1 MPRAASV
8 PAQVATNA
16 RASVERVALVLL
28 AAVLFA
34 LAHPNP
40 INQWGYWPLAFVALV
55 PAFMALRGVGWASS
69 LLFGALYGI
78 ASYALY
84 NYWLA
89 TFHPLAIIIVP
100 VVYGAY
106 FILLFPLLRLAD
118 VWFPRYGYVVQVALW
133 VGYEYLKSVGF
144 LGYGFGTL
152 GYTQYLWPAFIRSA
166 GVTGVWGISLL
177 VVGCSALLARLLI
190 ESRERMAGAEKSK
203 ATVLLGAFVRR
214 HRVPVTAFVALFA
227 LNLLYGAASGRDY
240 SDARQWRVALV
251 QQNIDP
257 WRGTD
262 ALPGERRPGQAS
274 PRAGYRAYERSLE
287 ILTRLS
293 TEALQHDPVIVIWS
307 ETSFVPGIDW
317 HTRFRDDPRRFEL
330 VRELREYLDR
340 QSVPFVVGNDDGQL
354 ERTRDGE
361 RRVDYNAA
369 ILFERGDIVA
379 TYRKV
384 HLVPFTESFPF
395 KAQLPRIYDWLKA
408 ADTHFWEQGTE
419 HTVFEADG
427 VRFSTPIC
435 FEDTFGD
442 LNRRY
447 VQAGAQVLVNMTN
460 DSWSFS
466 VPAEVQH
473 MMMGVFRAVENRRSM
488 VRSTNGGMTV
498 TIDPNGRLI
507 DTLEPFTADY
517 LISTVP
523 VVEGGKTLYTRF
535 GDWLGVLMVAAS
547 VTLLGYGALRRKRAP
562 R

>member
-1 MPRAASV
+1 MRKDGRRSAPSPIEQTDSPHPAAQIRTTLVSV
-8 PAQVATNA
+8 G
-16 RASVERVALVLL
+16 LVLL
-28 AAVLFA
+28 SALLFA

-40 INQWGYWPLAFVALV
+40 LNQWGFWPLAFVALTPLFV
-55 PAFMALRGVGWASS
+55 ALRGVGFLRS
-69 LLFGALYGI
+69 LLFGALYGF

-89 TFHPLAIIIVP
+89 TFHPLALIIVP
-100 VVYGAY
+100 IVYAAY
-106 FILLFPLLRLAD
+106 FLVLFPLLRLAD
-118 VWFPRYGYVVQVALW
+118 RWFPRYGYLVQIALW
-133 VGYEYLKSVGF
+133 VAYEYLKSVGF
-144 LGYGFGTL
+144 LGYSFGTL
-152 GYTQYLWPAFIRSA
+152 GYTQYLWPAFIRGA
-166 GVTGVWGISLL
+166 AVTGVWGLSLL
-177 VVGCSALLARLLI
+177 VVTTSALLARLAI
-190 ESRERMAGAEKSK
+190 EYRLAVRGAGRGAVAAKWRP
-203 ATVLLGAFVRR
+203 VLSAFVRGQR
-214 HRVPVTAFVALFA
+214 LPLAVFAGLFA
-227 LNLLYGAASGRDY
+227 LNLVYGLASQRDY
-240 SDARQWRVALV
+240 TDARQWRVALV

-257 WRGTD
+257 WRG
-262 ALPGERRPGQAS
+262 GF
-274 PRAGYRAYERSLE
+274 RAYEQSLE

-293 TEALQHDPVIVIWS
+293 TAALRDDPEIVIWS

-317 HTRFRDDPRRFEL
+317 HTRFRDDPRRFQL

-340 QSVPFVVGNDDGQL
+340 QTVPFVVGNDDGQL

-369 ILFERGDIVA
+369 ILFERGDIIT
-379 TYRKV
+379 TYRKI

-395 KAQLPRIYDWLKA
+395 KEQLPGIYNWLEE
-408 ADTHFWEQGTE
+408 ADTHFWEPGRE
-419 HTVFEADG
+419 HTVFEVDG

-442 LNRRY
+442 LNRRF

-498 TIDPNGRLI
+498 TIDPNGRIL
-507 DTLEPFTADY
+507 DQLEPFTDDY

-523 VVEGGKTLYTRF
+523 VVEGGHTLYTRF
-535 GDWLGVLMVAAS
+535 GDWLGMLMVALA
-547 VTLLGYGALRRKRAP
+547 LGMLGYGAVRGRTRS